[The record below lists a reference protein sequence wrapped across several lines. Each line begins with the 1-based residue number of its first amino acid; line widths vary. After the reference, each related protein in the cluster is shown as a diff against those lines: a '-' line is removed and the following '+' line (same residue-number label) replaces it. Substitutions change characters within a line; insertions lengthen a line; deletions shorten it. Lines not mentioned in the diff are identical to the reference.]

1 MWKNG
6 EIKKDYNQKISIEK
20 VKGFIIERI
29 YKYLPKDSADFC
41 LALSI
46 GYKTGLS
53 KEVTESFRT
62 NNLAHML
69 AISGLHVSYLILII
83 NTLLKPIRIKTKL
96 ILTIIFLLFFM
107 QLVGNTASVNR
118 ACIVVIL
125 NLFASVIYRKS
136 DQVTNLAISA
146 GIILLINPYSIMDL
160 SFIYSYI
167 GTIGIIIMYPI
178 LKSKTEIFIIK
189 CVRINNNYLQEN
201 YGLIKKIF
209 MKFTKYIIEMLLISI
224 SVNTILMPIIIY
236 NNNNI
241 PLVFIFSNLIIS
253 PILILCIIFSMI
265 IVIIYVVPLNIY
277 CIINKFYSFLVNII
291 IIVTKYFSNLSVL
304 DVIVVTPSILSVL
317 LAYFFITLFI
327 YLEKNEQ
334 VKKQIFYYIKK
345 YFSLK
350 KVFVLISCVIILFSF
365 LKFRKRE
372 LKVYFVDVGQGD
384 CTLIVTPNNK
394 KILIDGGGSLSE
406 EYDIGKS
413 ILQPYLL
420 DRKIKTIDFLIISH
434 FDFDHVRSVYFTL

>member
-6 EIKKDYNQKISIEK
+6 EIKKDYNRKISIEK

-53 KEVTESFRT
+53 REVTESFRT

-125 NLFASVIYRKS
+125 NLFASIIYRKS

-167 GTIGIIIMYPI
+167 GTIGIIVMYPI

-189 CVRINNNYLQEN
+189 CVNINNNYSQKKH
-201 YGLIKKIF
+201 GLIIKNF

-224 SVNTILMPIIIY
+224 SVNSLLMPIIIY

-253 PILILCIIFSMI
+253 PVLILCIIFSMI

-304 DVIVVTPSILSVL
+304 DIIVVTPSILYVL

-327 YLEKNEQ
+327 YL
-334 VKKQIFYYIKK
+334 
-345 YFSLK
+345 
-350 KVFVLISCVIILFSF
+350 
-365 LKFRKRE
+365 
-372 LKVYFVDVGQGD
+372 
-384 CTLIVTPNNK
+384 
-394 KILIDGGGSLSE
+394 
-406 EYDIGKS
+406 
-413 ILQPYLL
+413 
-420 DRKIKTIDFLIISH
+420 
-434 FDFDHVRSVYFTL
+434 

>member
-6 EIKKDYNQKISIEK
+6 EIKKDYNRKISIEK

-53 KEVTESFRT
+53 REVTESFRT

-125 NLFASVIYRKS
+125 NLFASIIYRKS

-167 GTIGIIIMYPI
+167 GTIGIIVMYPI

-189 CVRINNNYLQEN
+189 CVNINNNYSQKKH
-201 YGLIKKIF
+201 GLIIKNF

-224 SVNTILMPIIIY
+224 SVNSLLMPIIIY

-253 PILILCIIFSMI
+253 PVLILCIIFSMI

-291 IIVTKYFSNLSVL
+291 IIVTKYFR
-304 DVIVVTPSILSVL
+304 
-317 LAYFFITLFI
+317 I
-327 YLEKNEQ
+327 YQ
-334 VKKQIFYYIKK
+334 FWI
-345 YFSLK
+345 
-350 KVFVLISCVIILFSF
+350 
-365 LKFRKRE
+365 
-372 LKVYFVDVGQGD
+372 
-384 CTLIVTPNNK
+384 
-394 KILIDGGGSLSE
+394 
-406 EYDIGKS
+406 
-413 ILQPYLL
+413 
-420 DRKIKTIDFLIISH
+420 
-434 FDFDHVRSVYFTL
+434 

>member
-6 EIKKDYNQKISIEK
+6 EIKKDYNRKISIEK

-53 KEVTESFRT
+53 REVTESFRT

-167 GTIGIIIMYPI
+167 GTIGIIVMYPI

-304 DVIVVTPSILSVL
+304 DVIVVTPSIFSVL